1 MKLRHLLPSDL
12 PEAMLAQ
19 TELATEDF
27 DFLLG
32 YAPDSSWAGYLEE
45 VNDTRL
51 GRNLPAGRVP
61 ATFLVAEEAGEIA
74 GRVSIRHSL
83 NTHLR
88 AVGGHI
94 GYAVRPRF
102 RRRGYAQQI
111 LRLALGEVKGL
122 GIGRVLLTC
131 GATNDAS
138 RTTIERCGGVLAT
151 TRSADSASAGK
162 LRYWINN
169 S

>member
-19 TELATEDF
+19 EELAVDDF
-27 DFLLG
+27 DFLPG
-32 YAPDSSWAGYLEE
+32 YEPTSDWDRFLQEID
-45 VNDTRL
+45 DTRL
-51 GRNLPAGRVP
+51 GRNLPKGRVP
-61 ATFLVAEEAGEIA
+61 ATFLLAEEAREIV

-102 RRRGYAQQI
+102 RRRGCAQQI
-111 LRLALGEVKGL
+111 LRLALGEAKGL
-122 GIGRVLLTC
+122 RIGHVLLTC
-131 GATNDAS
+131 DATNDAS
-138 RTTIERCGGVLAT
+138 RATIERCGGVLDT
-151 TRSADSASAGK
+151 SESTDSASAGK
-162 LRYWINN
+162 LRYWIDY